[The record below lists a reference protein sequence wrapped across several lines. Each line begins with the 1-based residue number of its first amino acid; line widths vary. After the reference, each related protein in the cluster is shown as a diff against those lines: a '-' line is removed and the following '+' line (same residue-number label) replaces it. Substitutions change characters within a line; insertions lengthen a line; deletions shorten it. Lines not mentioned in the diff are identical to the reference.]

1 MDELAAGWHVS
12 TDKGESRH
20 CTLCTGSAEPELGS
34 AWSAVH
40 RSADYKLP
48 GLPLGPFLSP
58 PASQTGIRPL
68 DVSVGFW
75 E

>member
-1 MDELAAGWHVS
+1 MDELAAGWHLSLV
-12 TDKGESRH
+12 KGESRN
-20 CTLCTGSAEPELGS
+20 CTLSASSAEPEPGS

-40 RSADYKLP
+40 RSADYRLP
-48 GLPLGPFLSP
+48 GLSLYLLLSP
-58 PASQTGIRPL
+58 PVSQTGICPL